1 MCRCQDYETQP
12 RFPGPDGRARPV
24 EDKSEMC
31 GRWKENGGCALNSE
45 GFNSIEYY
53 YFNSSFPFFEE
64 TSPNRGFFNFM
75 QMSCLATCGWA
86 DMRGCVDEHPRC
98 EEWTRKGHCTTSP
111 YFMAHTC
118 RESCGVCGFLSPFN
132 TEDQEVNGASYSE
145 HEDDNFKCGEF
156 NLLCEINGEDCEG
169 KMYRVTQEEEEEEW
183 DLREKREVDLG
194 SRRHRRAAGGFSLIR
209 NSAFTGLSVVPSS
222 DSYSYI
228 GGATIVSDRS
238 IQNTPSGYLE
248 NNFCIKGFW
257 LVLLIVLTILRL
269 DSTLILEKP

>member
-1 MCRCQDYETQP
+1 
-12 RFPGPDGRARPV
+12 
-24 EDKSEMC
+24 MC

-98 EEWTRKGHCTTSP
+98 EEWTRRGFCTTSP

-169 KMYRVTQEEEEEEW
+169 KRYRVPEEEVVEPEEQLEELVQGQDSCLLW
-183 DLREKREVDLG
+183 YQYY
-194 SRRHRRAAGGFSLIR
+194 
-209 NSAFTGLSVVPSS
+209 SS
-222 DSYSYI
+222 
-228 GGATIVSDRS
+228 T
-238 IQNTPSGYLE
+238 
-248 NNFCIKGFW
+248 
-257 LVLLIVLTILRL
+257 VL
-269 DSTLILEKP
+269 

>member
-12 RFPGPDGRARPV
+12 RFPGPDGKARPV

-31 GRWKENGGCALNSE
+31 GRWKENGGCALNSD
-45 GFNSIEYY
+45 GFNSTEFY

-98 EEWTRKGHCTTSP
+98 EEWAREGLCTTSP

-132 TEDQEVNGASYSE
+132 TEDQEVAGASYS
-145 HEDDNFKCGEF
+145 DYKKDNFKCGEF
-156 NLLCEINGEDCEG
+156 KDLCEINDGSILDC
-169 KMYRVTQEEEEEEW
+169 
-183 DLREKREVDLG
+183 
-194 SRRHRRAAGGFSLIR
+194 RRRKKGSLIDEETIY
-209 NSAFTGLSVVPSS
+209 NSPDKIAAFSS
-222 DSYSYI
+222 FSSYNEETNRYNEETF
-228 GGATIVSDRS
+228 GATIVSDR
-238 IQNTPSGYLE
+238 
-248 NNFCIKGFW
+248 
-257 LVLLIVLTILRL
+257 
-269 DSTLILEKP
+269 